1 MNFDLN
7 FFARSFILIWE
18 AVPVTLELTFLGFL
32 LGLVLGFFA
41 ALIQINRLPI
51 LSHLIDA
58 VISFLRG
65 TPAVLQIYLVYYA
78 VPYFLQILLGI
89 FGIEINSAEIPVLLL
104 CIIALGLNRGAY
116 LTSTIRSG
124 FLSVNK
130 GEIEAA
136 KSIGMTGS
144 MVLRIV
150 ILPRA
155 FRICLPNFVSN
166 LVNILHGSSLAFYAT
181 LIEMNGKANILAQDN
196 WRYFETYLA
205 AGLIYWIMTITIE
218 LAAWGLEK
226 RITRHETASYG

>member
-7 FFARSFILIWE
+7 FFAQSFLLIWE
-18 AVPVTLELTFLGFL
+18 AVPVTLELTFQGFL

-41 ALIQINRLPI
+41 AFSQIKRVPVI
-51 LSHLIDA
+51 APAIGA

-78 VPYFLQILLGI
+78 LPYFLQILLGT
-89 FGIEINSAEIPVLLL
+89 FGIAMNGADVPVLLL

-124 FLSVNK
+124 FLSVNR

-136 KSIGMTGS
+136 KSIGMTDA
-144 MVLRIV
+144 MVLRTV

-181 LIEMNGKANILAQDN
+181 LIEMNGKANILSQDN

-205 AGLIYWIMTITIE
+205 AGMIYWLMTAVIE

-226 RITRHETASYG
+226 RITRHEAV